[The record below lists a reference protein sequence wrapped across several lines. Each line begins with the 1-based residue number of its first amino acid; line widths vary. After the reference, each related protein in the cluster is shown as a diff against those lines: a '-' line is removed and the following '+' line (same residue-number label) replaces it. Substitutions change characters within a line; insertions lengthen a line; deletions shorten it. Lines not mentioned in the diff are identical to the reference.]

1 MSEQLWACCVQLLTS
16 FCFCFQNGFGYISFR
31 RGYQR
36 FDQGRQLPS
45 FDGQRKVSPSGCL
58 PFTFGASNAIG
69 KFPKDSWCSMPRYR
83 ALTALLP
90 LVLQLVVASAQPVAG
105 GAPVKRTVEFRSTR
119 RGYKQRKALR
129 KSKVHMAAQFEEA
142 QDRVFSDSMLS
153 DCPSCPVVHNLR
165 DFQPQQASSQQVG
178 ATFPAAAWCF

>member
-1 MSEQLWACCVQLLTS
+1 MASATL
-16 FCFCFQNGFGYISFR
+16 
-31 RGYQR
+31 
-36 FDQGRQLPS
+36 
-45 FDGQRKVSPSGCL
+45 VSG
-58 PFTFGASNAIG
+58 GAIN
-69 KFPKDSWCSMPRYR
+69 
-83 ALTALLP
+83 ALTKGGSCLASTVSEKSVLLAASLSH
-90 LVLQLVVASAQPVAG
+90 LVLPMPSLVVASAQPVAG

-165 DFQPQQASSQQVG
+165 DFQPQQASSQQMSS
-178 ATFPAAAWCF
+178 TQDAAWVFSLALQTSLL